1 MTTTA
6 TVANATVA
14 KATAVKAED
23 KKHVKRVWILCK
35 NGEKCQFGKEC
46 VFVHPGLNTH
56 SVCYYGEKCDA
67 LKNPTVECKY
77 LHVVDGNCVKTA
89 VQEGKAQG
97 GKTATQATKATPKE
111 DPEIEK
117 LRLQVRLAE
126 LEAQK
131 AKHLAELEAQKA
143 KRR

>member
-56 SVCYYGEKCDA
+56 SVCHYGEKCYA
-67 LKNPTVECKY
+67 LTNPKVECIY
-77 LHVVDGNCVKTA
+77 LHVKDGKCVKTL

-131 AKHLAELEAQKA
+131 AKRLLELEAQKA
-143 KRR
+143 KPR